1 MGAMRRRLR
10 KLEDADASRLRGSSS
25 RQEEPRN
32 EGVEQLFDTE
42 RQRHLQGDSGL
53 VYDSEEQAFY
63 TSGGELALS
72 RTYANLVRLFDSL

>member
-10 KLEDADASRLRGSSS
+10 KLEDADAPRLRGGC

-32 EGVEQLFDTE
+32 EGAEELFDRE
-42 RQRHLQGDSGL
+42 RQRHLEGDSGL
-53 VYDSEEQAFY
+53 VYDSDEQAFY
-63 TSGGELALS
+63 SSGGELALS